1 MYNYNM
7 NQKIRDILEV
17 VIMMKKNPQEEK
29 EKFR

>member
-1 MYNYNM
+1 M